1 MVAVGD
7 DAGKRA
13 DNVGGV
19 PGSVVS
25 VNVGL
30 PREIE
35 WLGRRATT
43 SIWKEPVEGRVEV
56 AGVNVAGDDQA
67 DRNFHGG
74 PDKAVYAYAREDYVW
89 WAEELARPVEDA
101 TFGENLTLEG
111 LDVCAAVIGERWSIG
126 STLLEVAGPRT
137 PCWKLGAR
145 MNDPEF
151 PVWFAA
157 AGRPGAYLRIVEEGA
172 LAAGDDVEVVH
183 RPGHALTV
191 GDVAGIYHG
200 RRSRAKELLR
210 APELGEEWRAWV
222 QERLAGARPLLPG

>member
-1 MVAVGD
+1 VPAD
-7 DAGKRA
+7 EGKWA
-13 DNVGGV
+13 DNVEPM
-19 PGSVVS
+19 PGRLVS

-56 AGVNVAGDDQA
+56 AGVNLAGDDQA
-67 DRNFHGG
+67 DRKFHGG
-74 PDKAVYAYAREDYVW
+74 QDKAVYAYAREDYGW
-89 WAEELARPVEDA
+89 WADELGHPVDDG

-126 STLLEVAGPRT
+126 STVLEVAGPRT

-145 MNDPEF
+145 MHDADF

-172 LAAGDDVEVVH
+172 LGAGEEVDVVR
-183 RPGHALTV
+183 RPGHSITV
-191 GDVAGIYHG
+191 GDVASIYHG
-200 RRSRAKELLR
+200 RRDRASELLR